1 MSSFYLNL
9 LSRSLPLLPASEK
22 LHKSHL
28 TAIKLSLVSG
38 SYGPLYLQGS
48 LENMVL
54 LEYIAVLNKIRDLQG
69 WRGKSTSVD
78 H

>member
-1 MSSFYLNL
+1 MSTFYLNL

-28 TAIKLSLVSG
+28 TAINLSLVHWVIWT
-38 SYGPLYLQGS
+38 LHLQD
-48 LENMVL
+48 MVL
-54 LEYIAVLNKIRDLQG
+54 LECIAILNKIRGLQG
-69 WRGKSTSVD
+69 WRGKSVSVD